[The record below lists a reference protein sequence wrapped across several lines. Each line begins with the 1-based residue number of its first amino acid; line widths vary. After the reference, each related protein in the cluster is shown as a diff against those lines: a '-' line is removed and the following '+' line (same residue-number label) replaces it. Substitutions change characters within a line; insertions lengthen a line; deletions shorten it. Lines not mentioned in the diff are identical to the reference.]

1 VPRRQRLL
9 KGPTPCSWETPPHP
23 ALTTT
28 SPLRQCSLIRACRLC
43 ANARSSRPRE
53 PVHAARSSTGR
64 QAAARHAAR
73 PSPWPRR
80 RPHQALPAW
89 DGWGLSACMAAP
101 AVQGRNVSRGGWPAR
116 GVQRGVD
123 LCRRHEACGP
133 HWERL
138 RGGARPAL
146 LRVGPRPAAAARAA
160 AARARARR
168 TVGAR
173 LPLNTLG
180 TRGLRPQPQTQPAA
194 AMTAATDAA
203 LSPRCGAI
211 VVMNNMRAHIY
222 PFGC

>member
-1 VPRRQRLL
+1 MRAVQGRGSQCTTRAAALAGRQRRGML
-9 KGPTPCSWETPPHP
+9 P
-23 ALTTT
+23 A
-28 SPLRQCSLIRACRLC
+28 
-43 ANARSSRPRE
+43 
-53 PVHAARSSTGR
+53 PVHGR
-64 QAAARHAAR
+64 AGAHTRRCLPGTAGGSAHA
-73 PSPWPRR
+73 WP
-80 RPHQALPAW
+80 P
-89 DGWGLSACMAAP
+89 P

-180 TRGLRPQPQTQPAA
+180 TRGLRPQPQPQPAA